1 MDEGRWWMACEP
13 HVRVVR
19 DLVRS
24 KVEERDVEEPLHKCV
39 SLYMA
44 DIHDHSLLENAN
56 VFLTISGARVTGMEA
71 SFMWLGGWRPS
82 CALMLVYSLMGVQ
95 LHDQIRSFRNGISKL
110 GRSESV
116 LSDKQIVNLRNVQK
130 HAREEEK
137 KLTKKLATIQMSF
150 WRLFRCCS

>member
-1 MDEGRWWMACEP
+1 
-13 HVRVVR
+13 
-19 DLVRS
+19 
-24 KVEERDVEEPLHKCV
+24 
-39 SLYMA
+39 
-44 DIHDHSLLENAN
+44 
-56 VFLTISGARVTGMEA
+56 
-71 SFMWLGGWRPS
+71 MWLGGWRPS

-150 WRLFRCCS
+150 WRLSRCCS

>member
-1 MDEGRWWMACEP
+1 
-13 HVRVVR
+13 
-19 DLVRS
+19 
-24 KVEERDVEEPLHKCV
+24 
-39 SLYMA
+39 
-44 DIHDHSLLENAN
+44 
-56 VFLTISGARVTGMEA
+56 
-71 SFMWLGGWRPS
+71 MWLGGWRPS